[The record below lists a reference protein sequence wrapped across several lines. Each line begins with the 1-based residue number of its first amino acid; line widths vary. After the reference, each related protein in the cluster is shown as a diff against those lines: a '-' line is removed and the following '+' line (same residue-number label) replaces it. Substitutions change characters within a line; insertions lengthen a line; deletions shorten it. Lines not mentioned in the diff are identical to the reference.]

1 MPARSDEGGSWRL
14 RLEVAAEAVEE
25 VLELLAASGS
35 AGTWC
40 RDRSCRG
47 TRCRAAGRSETGSVP
62 ERGPQEVDAWFASA
76 ALPVGLAEA
85 LGALGA
91 VLISWEPAEERD
103 WLEEYRRSAR
113 PVRIGR
119 FELDPREPGAG
130 MRPPGG
136 DDVRRLLLPA
146 RNAFGTGSHETTR
159 LMVEALQ
166 ELELGGRSV
175 LDVGSGTGVLCFVAR
190 ELGAAPVIGVDLDPA
205 AALLAVQNAKLNRLR
220 VPFLAGGVRA
230 LSPAARFDFVL
241 VNVLPE
247 NLGGDEPEIAL
258 RLGAA
263 GELVLS
269 GVLAERATEI
279 TERWRALGLGPVV
292 VRRRGEWTLLHL
304 VRR

>member
-1 MPARSDEGGSWRL
+1 MPARSGEGGSWRL
-14 RLEVAAEAVEE
+14 RLEVTSEVVAA

-40 RDRSCRG
+40 RG
-47 TRCRAAGRSETGSVP
+47 TRCRAACRSETGSDP
-62 ERGPQEVDAWFASA
+62 GFASEAEAQLVDAWFASA
-76 ALPVGLAEA
+76 ALPAGLAEA

-91 VLISWEPAEERD
+91 VLVSWEPAEERD

-119 FELDPREPGAG
+119 FELDPGEPGAG
-130 MRPPGG
+130 LPPPDG

-166 ELELGGRSV
+166 ELELEGRSV

-205 AALLAVQNAKLNRLR
+205 AALLAVQNARLNRLR
-220 VPFLAGGVRA
+220 VPFLAGGVQA

-247 NLGGDEPEIAL
+247 NLGGAEPGIAL
-258 RLGAA
+258 HLGAG
-263 GELVLS
+263 GELLLS

-279 TERWRALGLGPVV
+279 TERWRELGLDPVA

-304 VRR
+304 VWR